1 MSLTISFVNA
11 AVPTSTLHLEA
22 SAIDVAL
29 HDQLE
34 IQVVVEVGQEVA
46 VAVGE
51 GVVMLAEEDVVL
63 VDRRDCL
70 AQMIGI
76 VPCKW
81 QCD

>member
-1 MSLTISFVNA
+1 MPILTS
-11 AVPTSTLHLEA
+11 HLEA
-22 SAIDVAL
+22 SATDVAL

-46 VAVGE
+46 VAVDE

-63 VDRRDCL
+63 VDHRDCL

-76 VPCKW
+76 VPCTW
-81 QCD
+81 QCG

>member
-1 MSLTISFVNA
+1 MSLTITSVNA
-11 AVPTSTLHLEA
+11 AVPILTSHLEA
-22 SAIDVAL
+22 SATDVAL

-63 VDRRDCL
+63 VDHRDCL

-76 VPCKW
+76 VPCTW
-81 QCD
+81 QCV